1 MVSFMGGSFGTLRP
15 TSRKRFL
22 GVRSGAIWSDSKS
35 SRPSGPRARYGHR
48 RPLGTR
54 GSEPSQLMPPLSS
67 TLGSP
72 LPPACA
78 GTLRLGCGCFSP
90 DTSLCSTVPPAPP
103 PPNSPSACVPSTA
116 QSTALAY
123 ATLGRPCDRA
133 RPIRLDPT
141 GSDPERASSASLPPS
156 SCLPGPARPAFG
168 APPSAP
174 R

>member
-1 MVSFMGGSFGTLRP
+1 MGGSFGTLRP

-54 GSEPSQLMPPLSS
+54 GSEPSQLMPPLSL
-67 TLGSP
+67 TLGP
-72 LPPACA
+72 LPLSRAQVLYVLDVDAFLRIHHCA
-78 GTLRLGCGCFSP
+78 LRCPPRPLLQIVLARAYPPPCRALLSHTPHWAALVIGPDRSDWTLP
-90 DTSLCSTVPPAPP
+90 DPTLSERAAPLCRPPRVCRAPP
-103 PPNSPSACVPSTA
+103 
-116 QSTALAY
+116 
-123 ATLGRPCDRA
+123 
-133 RPIRLDPT
+133 
-141 GSDPERASSASLPPS
+141 
-156 SCLPGPARPAFG
+156 